1 MLPRRVVFLMLSIL
15 SYGNTTDIL
24 NHPKSPLGRLALI
37 GVLFAIGLAFLALP
51 VLRLTEVP
59 LVFLFVGRLHPLI
72 LHFPIVLIILALL
85 FEVGRRFFK
94 VSIGENVVAVI
105 LIAAAISAFVSVAA
119 GFFLFASGDYSG
131 SLMENHFWA
140 GAVTAAA
147 IFFTLAFFYTY
158 RTAAGFYPLYL
169 GALVV
174 SNLAV
179 AYASHLGGSIT
190 HGKDYLTEHLQFV
203 MHSFDDVEQKPE
215 SEMLVFED
223 MLLPIVEAKCMSCHN
238 EQRAKGDFVM
248 ASYDHLLKAGE
259 SGHPAV
265 TPGDPYQSEVYKRV
279 ILPEDHADRMP
290 PEGKT
295 PLTPQEISL
304 LRYWIAA
311 GATDSLKVT
320 AATKVDTMHQV
331 VEGLLPELAR
341 YRRRMQ
347 IEEVK
352 LGKLESQLAVLAG
365 KLDVS
370 IAKDSLSDEN
380 YFTIGMKFPP
390 APFTNEQF
398 RELSPYFDVF
408 SKLSLTASGIDD
420 AGLYYIGQMTNVRE
434 LYLQKTRLDGSGIIY
449 LQNLPHL
456 EVLNLSF
463 TDVDDRA
470 ALDLLKIPNLRV
482 VYLYRTNTSMQVI
495 EALRKYK
502 PSVRFLLEEGPYY

>member
-1 MLPRRVVFLMLSIL
+1 M
-15 SYGNTTDIL
+15 N
-24 NHPKSPLGRLALI
+24 KSKSFFGRLTLI
-37 GVLFAIGLAFLALP
+37 GVLFAIGLAFLVLP
-51 VLRLTEVP
+51 LFRPAEVP
-59 LVFLFVGRLHPLI
+59 FALLFVGRLHPLF

-85 FEVGRRFFK
+85 FEIAGRYFRIN
-94 VSIGENVVAVI
+94 IGENTVAVI
-105 LIAAAISAFVSVAA
+105 LVAAAISSFISIAA
-119 GFFLFASGDYSG
+119 GYFLFASGDYSG
-131 SLMENHFWA
+131 SLMESHFWA
-140 GAVTAAA
+140 GAVTGAA
-147 IFFTLAFFYTY
+147 IFLTLAFFYTY
-158 RTAAGFYPLYL
+158 RSAAGFYPFYL

-179 AYASHLGGSIT
+179 AYTSHLGGSIT

-203 MHSFDDVEQKPE
+203 VHAFDGSGQKPE

-238 EQRAKGDFVM
+238 KQRSKGDFIM
-248 ASYDHLLKAGE
+248 ASYKDVLKAGE
-259 SGHPAV
+259 SGHPSV
-265 TPGDPYQSEVYKRV
+265 TPGDPDNSEVYKRI

-295 PLTPQEISL
+295 PLKVEEIAL
-304 LRYWIAA
+304 LKYWIAA
-311 GATDSLKVT
+311 GATDSLKVVE
-320 AATKVDTMHQV
+320 AARVDT
-331 VEGLLPELAR
+331 VEQLVDNLLPELAR

-347 IEEVK
+347 IK
-352 LGKLESQLAVLAG
+352 NLKLEKLEAELGMLAE
-365 KLDVS
+365 KLDVR
-370 IAKDSLSDEN
+370 IRKDSLSDED

-434 LYLQKTRLDGSGIIY
+434 LYLQKTKLDGSGIIH
-449 LQNLPHL
+449 LQNLSHL

-463 TDVDDRA
+463 TDIDDKA
-470 ALDLLKIPNLRV
+470 ALDLLKIPNLRQ